1 MKSVAI
7 ILENGF
13 EEIEVITPYDLLN
26 RAGIKCDLVST
37 KSNEVTGAHGL
48 KVQTKL
54 VSFFDDYEMIVLPG
68 GMNGAV
74 NLSENQIVLNT
85 IEEFNNE
92 NKFVAAICASPAVVL
107 TKTSVIDGK
116 LTKTSVIDGKNVTC
130 YPGMENN
137 FKNSN
142 YFDKKVVIDG
152 NVITSEGPATSID
165 FSLALIDILGG
176 DSKTVSSGILYENI

>member
-13 EEIEVITPYDLLN
+13 EEIEAITPYDLLN

-68 GMNGAV
+68 GMNGAI

-116 LTKTSVIDGKNVTC
+116 NVTC

-142 YFDKKVVIDG
+142 YFDKKVVVDG
-152 NVITSEGPATSID
+152 NIITSEGPATSID

-176 DSKTVSSGILYENI
+176 DSKNVSRGILYENI

>member
-116 LTKTSVIDGKNVTC
+116 NVTC